1 MKRYLVIFA
10 LIPVWLVGMAQEA
23 RAEATI
29 RVPADQ
35 LLAAV
40 DEAQPG
46 DTIEV
51 TGGVLYGNLVI
62 DKPLTLIGVDRPVID
77 AENEGTIVTIT
88 APDTVLRGFTL
99 RNSGDKLIGED
110 AGVNVGAGDALIEDN
125 HIENVLFGI
134 YVHSGPGTT
143 LRGNV
148 IDGKPLDIARRGDLI
163 RIWDSDDVL
172 VENNV
177 TIDGRDAVLWYS
189 ERLTL
194 RGNEFTHGRYG
205 LHFMYCDDAI
215 IEGNTLT
222 YNSVGAYLMYG
233 RRMHLRDNLIA
244 FNRGP
249 SGYGIGL
256 KDMDDSIITGN
267 RFLDNR
273 VGAFVDGSPRE
284 LTSIGVIENNLF
296 AYNDIGMEML
306 PSVRRNQIR
315 DNSFI
320 ENEQQVVVSGGGQLE
335 ANEWTVGGRGNYWSD
350 YAGYDDDGDGLGEIE
365 YRAER
370 LLDSLIGRRPELRLF
385 LYSPVV
391 NAVDFAARA
400 FPMVRPQPILVDE
413 IPQTNP
419 RLPTDAP
426 LPGGDGAQERGAVWA
441 VLLLPAASLFLLILL
456 RAGHRRYRLP
466 APIMTE
472 LISHGGPEHGR

>member
-1 MKRYLVIFA
+1 MIMTRLAYFLALVMFIGIA
-10 LIPVWLVGMAQEA
+10 NPVAADDPVIRISAEQLDAAV
-23 RAEATI
+23 AEAS
-29 RVPADQ
+29 
-35 LLAAV
+35 
-40 DEAQPG
+40 PG

-51 TGGVLYGNLVI
+51 TGGAFNGNIVI
-62 DKPLTLIGVDRPVID
+62 DKSLTVIGIGRPVID
-77 AENEGTIVTIT
+77 SQNSGTIVTIT
-88 APDTVLRGFTL
+88 APDTTLRGFAL
-99 RNSGDKLIGED
+99 RNSGAKLITED
-110 AGVNVGAGDALIEDN
+110 AGVNVGAPGALIEDN
-125 HIENVLFGI
+125 HIEDVLFGI
-134 YVHSGPGTT
+134 YVHSGPGAV

-148 IDGKPLDIARRGDLI
+148 IDGKDLDIARRGDLI

-172 VENNV
+172 VENNI

-194 RGNEFTHGRYG
+194 RGNEFPHGRYR

-215 IEGNTLT
+215 IEGNRLT
-222 YNSVGAYLMYG
+222 NNSVGAYLMYG
-233 RRMHLRDNLIA
+233 RRMALRDNLIA

-284 LTSIGVIENNLF
+284 LTSTGVIEDNLF
-296 AYNDIGMEML
+296 AYNDIAMEML

-315 DNSFI
+315 NNSFI
-320 ENEQQVVVSGGGQLE
+320 ENEQQVVIAGGGRLE
-335 ANEWTVGGRGNYWSD
+335 ANEWSVGGRGNYWSD
-350 YAGYDDDGDGLGEIE
+350 YAGYDADDDGLGEID

-370 LLDSLIGRRPELRLF
+370 LLDSLIGRQPELRLF

-400 FPMVRPQPILVDE
+400 FPLVRPQPVLVDE
-413 IPQTNP
+413 NP
-419 RLPTDAP
+419 LTVPPLPANAP
-426 LPGGDGAQERGAVWA
+426 LPRPAQEGELWPVFILPLALL
-441 VLLLPAASLFLLILL
+441 VLFIIM
-456 RAGHRRYRLP
+456 RAGQRRYQMPEATTSP
-466 APIMTE
+466 AHVGG
-472 LISHGGPEHGR
+472 LSHGR

>member
-1 MKRYLVIFA
+1 MKRYFVIFA
-10 LIPVWLVGMAQEA
+10 LIPGWLVGMAQSA
-23 RAEATI
+23 RAETTI
-29 RVPADQ
+29 RVSAEE
-35 LLAAV
+35 LAAAV
-40 DEAQPG
+40 AEAQPG

-51 TGGVLYGNLVI
+51 TGGVMRGNLVLDKTLTVVGI
-62 DKPLTLIGVDRPVID
+62 DQPVID
-77 AENEGTIVTIT
+77 AGNKGTIVTIT

-110 AGVNVGAGDALIEDN
+110 AGVNVGAAGALIEDN

-143 LRGNV
+143 LRGNI

-163 RIWDSDDVL
+163 RVWDSDDVL
-172 VENNV
+172 IENNV
-177 TIDGRDAVLWYS
+177 TFEGRDAVLWYS

-194 RGNEFTHGRYG
+194 RGNEFTNGRYG

-222 YNSVGAYLMYG
+222 NNSVGAYLMYG
-233 RRMHLRDNLIA
+233 RRMRLSDNLIG

-284 LTSIGVIENNLF
+284 LTSIGVIEGNLF

-350 YAGYDDDGDGLGEIE
+350 YAGYDGDGDGLGEIE

-419 RLPTDAP
+419 PLPTDAP
-426 LPGGDGAQERGAVWA
+426 LPTSNGNNGQGVVLAI
-441 VLLLPAASLFLLILL
+441 LLLPAASLFLFILL
-456 RAGHRRYRLP
+456 RAGNRRYRLP
-466 APIMTE
+466 IPTMTE
-472 LISHGGPEHGR
+472 SISHGGPQHGR